1 MQSAI
6 PVYDAV
12 AATDGH
18 APRLEG
24 TPRALATG
32 EPKAAIPAAGP
43 RADAEPARF
52 RPGKP
57 HTGSLLAWGLMG
69 FILGAVFWHFVG
81 FWHFVRTI
89 VLPLPKP
96 VERVMVDTPLPP
108 TGCAAFV
115 LDRESGAVLPTP
127 CRIVDLADRPAG
139 PKAARL
145 QPWQTQ
151 TVAGP

>member
-1 MQSAI
+1 MHSAI

-18 APRLEG
+18 APRPQATSHAAASVEARVEMAATRPRSDAG
-24 TPRALATG
+24 STQARATTPRTS
-32 EPKAAIPAAGP
+32 
-43 RADAEPARF
+43 
-52 RPGKP
+52 
-57 HTGSLLAWGLMG
+57 SLLAWGLIG

-81 FWHFVRTI
+81 FWHFMRTI

-96 VERVMVDTPLPP
+96 IERALTESPIAP
-108 TGCAAFV
+108 TGCAAFM
-115 LDRESGAVLPTP
+115 LDRESGAVYPTP